1 MSSLIN
7 SEVYNII
14 KEDLECLEGKIIL
27 LKGGYCGGKNKCS
40 GLFYLDTQD
49 NPIIKVAKGSLTEEE
64 WFGILI
70 HEYSHFLQWR
80 DDTKIWNRFCDYDI
94 TYNHLL
100 SKPQKYKKEL
110 LALMDLELDCEKRA
124 INIIKN
130 NNLFDHKQYAQ
141 SANGILYKYAFLYN
155 YHKWPDDNRKYK
167 KVQQIC
173 PKTLFKNTQMYLNI
187 PEEIVDMYN

>member
-1 MSSLIN
+1 MPFLN
-7 SEVYNII
+7 SKVFKII
-14 KEDLECLEGKIIL
+14 KEDLEDLDGKIIFV
-27 LKGGYCGGKNKCS
+27 KGRYCGGKSKCS
-40 GLFYLDTQD
+40 GLFYMDAND
-49 NPIIKVAKGSLTEEE
+49 NPIIKVAKGGLDDEE
-64 WFGILI
+64 WFGVLI

-80 DDTKIWNRFCDYDI
+80 GDTKIWNKFCDYDI
-94 TYNHLL
+94 TYSHLL

-110 LALMDLELDCEKRA
+110 LALMDLELDCEKRT

-130 NNLFDHKQYAQ
+130 NNLFDHKKYAQ

-167 KVQQIC
+167 KVQRIC
-173 PKTLFKNTQMYLNI
+173 PTTLFKNTQMYLNI